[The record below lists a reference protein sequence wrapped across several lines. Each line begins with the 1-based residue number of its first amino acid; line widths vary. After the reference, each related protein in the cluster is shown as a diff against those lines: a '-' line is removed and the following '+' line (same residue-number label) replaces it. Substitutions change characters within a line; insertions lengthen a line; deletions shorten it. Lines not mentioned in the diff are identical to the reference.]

1 MKRVYLDSAVMAL
14 AAFFVACGDQGGA
27 NNKAANAGNSS
38 NAANA
43 ANTATAPANTAAMQ
57 AELQKLMD
65 ATQAALS
72 KNDADALDK
81 IYAENYMTVNQD
93 GTVANRADR
102 LAAIKSGDVK
112 YESAVFSEQNFRFNP
127 EGTGAIGITK
137 LTIKGTFKG
146 KPMDGV
152 YRVTGIYSKTKDGWK
167 LAGSQTTRIEGAA
180 DAPKAANSN
189 TAVPGKANAPEANK

>member
-1 MKRVYLDSAVMAL
+1 MKRVYLASAVLAL

-81 IYAENYMTVNQD
+81 IYAENVS
-93 GTVANRADR
+93 GTNMVY
-102 LAAIKSGDVK
+102 L
-112 YESAVFSEQNFRFNP
+112 
-127 EGTGAIGITK
+127 GAPRT
-137 LTIKGTFKG
+137 L
-146 KPMDGV
+146 DLSV
-152 YRVTGIYSKTKDGWK
+152 
-167 LAGSQTTRIEGAA
+167 QT
-180 DAPKAANSN
+180 SF
-189 TAVPGKANAPEANK
+189 